1 MTSTPKLSNMANA
14 NYIFLLS
21 LSIIFI
27 GFLLK
32 KFNILSEENG
42 KVIVKIIFNITLPA
56 LIFNTLISINLDLSF
71 ILLPIIPLLFSSI
84 VLFICFFIFK
94 KYPKE
99 IKSLILITVIGF
111 NMGNFAYPL
120 IDGIWGEQGLQYLVL
135 FDLGNAL
142 VIFGMIAFIA
152 SYYSKKNETNDA
164 KTTLKN
170 SFFRLFKSPPIIM
183 MILALIINLSG
194 LMIPLFLVDLLD
206 TLSKAN
212 MALTLLSLGIYLN
225 FKFEK
230 SEWQNI
236 SKIIIIRYCFGFFVG
251 LILFFILP
259 FPLLYRT
266 IVFISLILPM
276 AMGTLLFTVEFEHD
290 EKLAGIIGNLT
301 LIISFIFMWI
311 IILIIN
317 P

>member
-1 MTSTPKLSNMANA
+1 MTSSPKLHNMADA

-21 LSIIFI
+21 LSIIAI

-42 KVIVKIIFNITLPA
+42 KIIVRIIFNITLPA
-56 LIFNTLISINLDLSF
+56 LIFSTLISINLDLSF
-71 ILLPIIPLLFSSI
+71 LLLPIIPLLFSSI
-84 VLFICFFIFK
+84 ILLVCFFLFK
-94 KYPKE
+94 NYSKE
-99 IKSLILITVIGF
+99 VKSLILMTVIGF

-142 VIFGMIAFIA
+142 VIFGMIGFIA
-152 SYYSKKNETNDA
+152 SYYSKKNESNDT
-164 KTTLKN
+164 KKTLKN
-170 SFFRLFKSPPIIM
+170 SLLLLFKSPPIIM

-194 LMIPLFLVDLLD
+194 IMIPLFLADLLD
-206 TLSKAN
+206 IFSNAN

-225 FKFEK
+225 FRFEK
-230 SEWQNI
+230 SEWKNI
-236 SKIIIIRYCFGFFVG
+236 SKVIIIRYCFGFFIG
-251 LILFFILP
+251 LILFSVLP

-266 IVFISLILPM
+266 IIFISLILPM
-276 AMGTLLFTVEFEHD
+276 AMGTLLFAVEFDHD
-290 EKLAGIIGNLT
+290 ERMAGVIGNLT

-311 IILIIN
+311 IVLIIN